1 MPRNSQ
7 MVSIVATTAG
17 ALLFAVVVY
26 VLMALMG
33 ARPLLRRVGPLLAVC
48 VGLFWSD
55 AAMSMM
61 ANTVTLSVGVLVL
74 LLPPRLLVGL
84 TLTGAIFAVLFVLA
98 GAWTRLR
105 ERGDA
110 HGL

>member
-1 MPRNSQ
+1 ML
-7 MVSIVATTAG
+7 SIVASTAG

-33 ARPLLRRVGPLLAVC
+33 ARQSLRLVGPLLAVC

-61 ANTVTLSVGVLVL
+61 ANTATLFVSFFVL

-84 TLTGAIFAVLFVLA
+84 TLTGAIFAVVFVSA
-98 GAWTRLR
+98 GAWTWLR

-110 HGL
+110 HRL

>member
-1 MPRNSQ
+1 MI
-7 MVSIVATTAG
+7 SIVATTAG
-17 ALLFAVVVY
+17 ALLFAIVVY

-55 AAMSMM
+55 AAISMM
-61 ANTVTLSVGVLVL
+61 ADAVTLSVGILVL
-74 LLPPRLLVGL
+74 LSPPNLLVGA
-84 TLTGAIFAVLFVLA
+84 TLTGAIFAAAFVLA
-98 GAWTRLR
+98 GAWTWLR

-110 HGL
+110 HRL